1 MGGPIQLA
9 VCTSN
14 RFVNVNTEILYN
26 GRHKDRKS
34 KVSRLT
40 KRESFHFQRA
50 LYRIMLI
57 SWLYGMGS
65 IPESDMQD
73 EHYPYTFYEVYQ
85 SRQTNFLM
93 EYPSDDLFEINRIAR
108 VLIYTATIV
117 MGKVHG
123 YQRQLCEWIFVLQ
136 QIAIQSLCR

>member
-1 MGGPIQLA
+1 MGAPIQLA
-9 VCTSN
+9 VCTFN
-14 RFVNVNTEILYN
+14 RFVNVNTEIQYN
-26 GRHKDRKS
+26 GRHKDRRS

-50 LYRIMLI
+50 LYRIMLV

-93 EYPSDDLFEINRIAR
+93 KYPSDDLFEINRIAR
-108 VLIYTATIV
+108 ILIYTATIA
-117 MGKVHG
+117 MGEAV
-123 YQRQLCEWIFVLQ
+123 YQRHICEWIFVLQ
-136 QIAIQSLCR
+136 RIAISISL